1 MRCHP
6 PPNMH
11 KMTELSTTA
20 AELGFELD
28 TSGAGAGRSW
38 PFFWRLCGMTE
49 LSTTAT
55 ELGSELNTSGACK
68 GVRLQGV

>member
-1 MRCHP
+1 MHGQAALLGSSLPTSGHLPSLPRSLRRRALLRCHP

-28 TSGAGAGRSW
+28 TSGAGGW
-38 PFFWRLCGMTE
+38 
-49 LSTTAT
+49 
-55 ELGSELNTSGACK
+55 
-68 GVRLQGV
+68 V